1 MSAIRPQFSIDDAFE
16 LILENVGP
24 GPESS
29 GVPPA
34 SGRCTSN
41 AGPSLRW
48 LMKTSSPD

>member
-29 GVPPA
+29 GVPPLRA
-34 SGRCTSN
+34 AALRTL
-41 AGPSLRW
+41 GPV
-48 LMKTSSPD
+48 